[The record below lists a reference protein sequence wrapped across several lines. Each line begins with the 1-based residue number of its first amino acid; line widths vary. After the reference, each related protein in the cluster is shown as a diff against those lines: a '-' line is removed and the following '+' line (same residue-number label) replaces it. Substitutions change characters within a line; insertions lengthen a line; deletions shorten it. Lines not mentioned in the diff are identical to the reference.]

1 MTSPKSTQKKCPI
14 SICLSEVFPVSHSAW
29 QENGADLRTQEVLSS
44 IISPELSSI
53 SDLQLFSLK
62 MFPVCY
68 RMVRGKLTSRSSARF
83 RNWGIVLNGLCITA
97 QASEFRNPVSECT
110 LSDILEQNVPEK
122 YFLSN
127 ASLLKILNGSS
138 TVRRVQECTPQTAQ
152 P

>member
-14 SICLSEVFPVSHSAW
+14 SICLSEVFPVNHSAW
-29 QENGADLRTQEVLSS
+29 RENGADLRTQEVLSS
-44 IISPELSSI
+44 ITSPELSSI

-68 RMVRGKLTSRSSARF
+68 RMVRGKLTLRSSARF

-97 QASEFRNPVSECT
+97 QASESRSPVSECI

-138 TVRRVQECTPQTAQ
+138 TVRRVRGCTPQTAQ